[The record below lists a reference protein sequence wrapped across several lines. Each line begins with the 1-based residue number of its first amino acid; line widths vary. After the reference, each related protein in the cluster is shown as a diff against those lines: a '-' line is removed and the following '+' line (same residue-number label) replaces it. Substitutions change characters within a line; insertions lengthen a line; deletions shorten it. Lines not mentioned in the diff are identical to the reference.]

1 MASSASTTGET
12 EPSAAPD
19 ILQLTRLKL
28 KTYARA
34 LRLDRRRVGLALAA
48 LLIGW
53 VSTGFFRVQPEEQ
66 GIVLRFGRMTAVEG
80 PGLHYRLPYPI
91 EKVLLPN
98 VTRINQIQV
107 GRGDVMPT
115 RWGNQML
122 TGDENIVDADTTV
135 FWRVADPV
143 RYTFGLDDPERTLAI
158 LSDSAVREV
167 VGRNPI
173 QSALS
178 DKRQQIAD
186 DIAAVLQR
194 SLDAYGAG
202 IAITQV
208 QLQRV
213 DPPNAVIDDFNDV
226 QRARADQER
235 ARNEAEAYRND
246 VIPRARAE
254 ANRVVQEAEAYRD
267 QVVSVAEGA
276 TAGFLD
282 VYKAYLRAPDVTAWR
297 MYLDSVDELLRRSSK
312 VVIDTSGKGV
322 ASTVPYLSLTDGKAP
337 GAPAASPAPPP
348 VTKPSGATP

>member
-1 MASSASTTGET
+1 MASSAWTTDET
-12 EPSAAPD
+12 ARSAPPD
-19 ILQLTRLKL
+19 ILQITRHKL
-28 KTYARA
+28 KAYARA
-34 LRLDRRRVGLALAA
+34 LRLDRRRLGLAAAA
-48 LLIGW
+48 LAIGW

-66 GIVLRFGRMTAVEG
+66 GIVLRFGRMTDVVG

-143 RYTFGLDDPERTLAI
+143 RYTFGLDDPDRALAI
-158 LSDSAVREV
+158 LADSAAREV
-167 VGRNPI
+167 IGRNPI

-186 DIAAVLQR
+186 DIATVLQR
-194 SLDAYGAG
+194 SLDGYGAG
-202 IAITQV
+202 IAVTQV

-254 ANRVVQEAEAYRD
+254 ANRTVQEAEAYKA

-282 VYKAYLRAPDVTAWR
+282 VYRAYRGAPDVTAWR
-297 MYLDSVDELLRRSSK
+297 MYLDSMDELLRRSSR
-312 VVIDTSGKGV
+312 VVIDASGKGV
-322 ASTVPYLSLTDGKAP
+322 ASTVPYLSLGDGKAGP
-337 GAPAASPAPPP
+337 PPLPAPPP
-348 VTKPSGATP
+348 AAPRPPESVPR

>member
-1 MASSASTTGET
+1 MLLPKVTSVNQLRLGA
-12 EPSAAPD
+12 AAPG
-19 ILQLTRLKL
+19 
-28 KTYARA
+28 
-34 LRLDRRRVGLALAA
+34 RVP
-48 LLIGW
+48 
-53 VSTGFFRVQPEEQ
+53 S
-66 GIVLRFGRMTAVEG
+66 
-80 PGLHYRLPYPI
+80 
-91 EKVLLPN
+91 
-98 VTRINQIQV
+98 NQSHI
-107 GRGDVMPT
+107 
-115 RWGNQML
+115 L
-122 TGDENIVDADTTV
+122 TGDENLVEAEYAV
-135 FWRVADPV
+135 FWKVQDAG
-143 RYTFGLDDPERTLAI
+143 RYLFGMSDPEGMLRTAAEGALRDVI
-158 LSDSAVREV
+158 
-167 VGRNPI
+167 GRNPI
-173 QSALS
+173 LSALS

-282 VYKAYLRAPDVTAWR
+282 VYKAYRGAPDVTAWR
-297 MYLDSVDELLRRSSK
+297 MYLDSVDELLRRASK

-322 ASTVPYLSLTDGKAP
+322 ASTVPYLSLSDGKA
-337 GAPAASPAPPP
+337 APAAAAVPPP
-348 VTKPSGATP
+348 PPPTPKPAGATP